1 MLADQG
7 VLFREA
13 FCAAPTCSGSRASLL
28 TGQYCHNNGMM
39 GLAHR
44 GWTLNDYGKHWVHT
58 LREAGYRSV
67 LIGEQHISTDPR
79 VIGFDRV
86 VEVDSHRAEA
96 VAPTTIETLHQQ
108 PEGPWFLSVGFFETH
123 RSFFAPTSVRDTLYS
138 LPPTGLPDV
147 PATRRDMAAF
157 KASARSLDQGIG
169 AVLHALHDLD
179 LTDNTLVLCTT
190 DHGVAFPNAK
200 ATLYDRGTG
209 VMMLARGPG
218 GFTGGK
224 VLDAM
229 VSHLDVYPT
238 ICELAGIGPP
248 SWLQGKSL
256 MPIVRGETD
265 RLHDAIFAEI
275 TYHAAYEPQRSA
287 RTERW
292 KYIRRFHDY
301 PHPVLANCD
310 DSASKDLWV
319 EHGWG
324 ERLVPEEQ
332 LYTCSSLRRGRNLA
346 GDLVAR
352 RCADRDARALQTWM
366 RETEIRSTGWCCRL
380 RGDDQRLNQLSPDDP
395 LTIIRADPAATSA
408 DAAPAGCVGV
418 GRVPAFALLEDAHP
432 AVHRAHVPEPS
443 RQVGPEVVAE
453 QRVEEEEAQEEAVG
467 DDQRALAAVH
477 TLQLVLQPSH
487 PSAHLLERLSAM
499 P

>member
-1 MLADQG
+1 MRPNILYIHSHDTGRYVQPYGFQVPTPNIQMLADQG

-44 GWTLNDYGKHWVHT
+44 GWTLNDYGKHWVHP

-275 TYHAAYEPQRSA
+275 TYHAAYEPQRST
-287 RTERW
+287 RTDRW

-332 LYTCSSLRRGRNLA
+332 LYDLLFDPDEGTNLVGDPSRDGVLNEMRGR
-346 GDLVAR
+346 
-352 RCADRDARALQTWM
+352 LQTWM
-366 RETEIRSTGWCCRL
+366 RETEDPLLDGPVLPPEGAMINEP
-380 RGDDQRLNQLSPDDP
+380 NQLSPEDP
-395 LTIIRADPAATSA
+395 LTIIRADPTAATS
-408 DAAPAGCVGV
+408 
-418 GRVPAFALLEDAHP
+418 
-432 AVHRAHVPEPS
+432 S
-443 RQVGPEVVAE
+443 
-453 QRVEEEEAQEEAVG
+453 
-467 DDQRALAAVH
+467 
-477 TLQLVLQPSH
+477 
-487 PSAHLLERLSAM
+487 
-499 P
+499 